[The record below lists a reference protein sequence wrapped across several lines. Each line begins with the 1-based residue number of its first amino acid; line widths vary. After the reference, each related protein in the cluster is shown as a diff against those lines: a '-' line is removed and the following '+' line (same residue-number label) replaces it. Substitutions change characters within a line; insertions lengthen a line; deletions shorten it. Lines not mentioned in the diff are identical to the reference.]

1 MTDPASAAGDAP
13 ATPRAAAPGT
23 APPALAATSTVPVS
37 TYRVQVRPVFDLD
50 AAAELAPYLASLG
63 VTHFYSAPLLAAT
76 PGSAHGYDVV
86 DPTRVNP
93 ELGGAEALDR
103 LVAALRSA
111 GLGLVVDI
119 VPNHLGVARP
129 QTNPAWW
136 SVLRDGPD
144 SPYAPWFDIDW
155 SPGPLLVPVL
165 GDDSL
170 DDVVV
175 DRDAPDGPELRYF
188 EHRYPIAPGTDDGS
202 PAEVHMRQHYR
213 LVNWRRANTELTY
226 RRFFAVS
233 DLAGLRVED
242 PDVFAQTH
250 AEILRWVQAGLVDG
264 IRVDHPDGLR
274 DPGAY
279 LRRLRCAAPDA
290 WLAVEKILEYG
301 EDMPDDWPVAG
312 STGYDALREVCGLF
326 IDPAGVKHFPA
337 RTRFFDA
344 ALDAKREAAVTLL
357 AAELSRLA
365 NLAPKHPEARAA
377 IARIAIH
384 LDVYRTYLPNGREHL
399 DEAIEEAAATFP
411 EAVTVVTP
419 AITDPHTEL
428 AQRFQQYSGAVMAKG
443 VEDTAYYRWTRF
455 VALNEVGGAPDQFGV
470 PPEEFHAAA
479 MRRLREWPHGMTTL
493 STHDTKRGEDVRA
506 RLAVL
511 SEIGP
516 RWQAA
521 VSEWTAIAPLDDPDL
536 AALLWQSA
544 VGAWPIE
551 PERLHAYAMKAAREA
566 STHTTW
572 ARPDEAFERATHGMV
587 DAMYGALRSSI
598 EAFVAGITVPG
609 WSNAVGQKLVQ
620 LTMPGVPDTYQGTEV
635 WDNSLVDPDNRRPVD
650 FGARATLLARL
661 DDGWIPGLDP
671 SGGAKLL
678 VTSRALRLRRD
689 RPDLFGDYL
698 PLVADGPHA
707 GNVFGYDR
715 GGAVTV
721 VTRRPVALAESGG
734 WTDADAVT
742 VPDGQWRDVLTGA
755 LLDGP
760 TLAVSA
766 LFESLP
772 VALLVR
778 DEEPGRGAGP

>member
-1 MTDPASAAGDAP
+1 MTDPVPATSGAP
-13 ATPRAAAPGT
+13 APSGADVPSAD
-23 APPALAATSTVPVS
+23 ALPVVPVS
-37 TYRVQVRPVFDLD
+37 TYRIQVRPDFDLD
-50 AAAELAPYLASLG
+50 TAAGLAPYLARLG
-63 VTHFYSAPLLAAT
+63 VTHFYSAPLLVAT
-76 PGSAHGYDVV
+76 PGSPHGYDVV

-93 ELGGAEALDR
+93 ELGGPDALDR
-103 LVAALRSA
+103 LVAALRST

-129 QTNPAWW
+129 EVNPAWW
-136 SVLRDGPD
+136 AVLRDGPE
-144 SPYAPWFDIDW
+144 SPYAAWFDIDW
-155 SPGPLLVPVL
+155 SRGPLLIPVL

-175 DRDAPDGPELRYF
+175 DRDAPGGPELRYF
-188 EHRYPIAPGTDDGS
+188 DHRYPVAPGTDDGP

-233 DLAGLRVED
+233 DLAGVRVED
-242 PDVFAQTH
+242 PDVFDQTH
-250 AEILRWVQAGLVDG
+250 VEILRWVRAGLVDG

-274 DPGAY
+274 DPGPY
-279 LRRLRCAAPDA
+279 LRRLRSAAPNA
-290 WLAVEKILEYG
+290 WLTAEKILEYG
-301 EDMPDDWPVAG
+301 EEMPGDWPVAG

-326 IDPAGVKHFPA
+326 VDPAGAKHFPA

-344 ALDAKREAAVTLL
+344 ALDGKREAAVELL
-357 AAELSRLA
+357 ATELNRLA
-365 NLAPKHPEARAA
+365 NLAPKHPKARAA
-377 IARIAIH
+377 IAGIAVH
-384 LDVYRTYLPNGREHL
+384 LDVYRTYLPGGREHL

-419 AITDPHTEL
+419 MITEPKTEL

-455 VALNEVGGAPDQFGV
+455 VALNEVGGAPDRFGV
-470 PPEEFHAAA
+470 PPEEFHAAS
-479 MRRLREWPHGMTTL
+479 MRRAREWPHGMTTL

-506 RLAVL
+506 RMAVL

-521 VSEWTAIAPLDDPDL
+521 LSEWTAAAPLDDPDL
-536 AALLWQSA
+536 AALIWQTA

-551 PERLHAYAMKAAREA
+551 PDRLHAYVEKAAREA

-572 ARPDEAFERATHGMV
+572 AEPNEVFERAMHSVV
-587 DAMYGALRSSI
+587 DAMYGPLRSSLD
-598 EAFVAGITVPG
+598 EFVAGITVPG
-609 WSNAVGQKLVQ
+609 WSNAIGQKLVQ
-620 LTMPGVPDTYQGTEV
+620 LTMPGVPDTYQGTEL

-650 FGARATLLARL
+650 FGARAVLLERL
-661 DDGWIPGLDP
+661 DDGWIPDLDA

-698 PLVADGPHA
+698 PMVADGPHA
-707 GNVFGYDR
+707 GHVFGFDS

-721 VTRRPVALAESGG
+721 VTRLPVALAESGG
-734 WTDADAVT
+734 WTDADVIT
-742 VPDGQWRDVLTGA
+742 LPDRQWRDVLTGA
-755 LLDGP
+755 LFDGAA
-760 TLAVSA
+760 LRLSD